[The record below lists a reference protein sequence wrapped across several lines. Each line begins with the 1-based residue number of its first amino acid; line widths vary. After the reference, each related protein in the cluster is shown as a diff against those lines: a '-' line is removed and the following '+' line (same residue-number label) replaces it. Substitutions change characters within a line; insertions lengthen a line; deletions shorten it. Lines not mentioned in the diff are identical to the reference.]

1 MHILHLLFVVIE
13 FAIVLGIMVLVHE
26 FGHFAVAKL
35 CGVRVETF
43 SIGFGK
49 RVIGYTYGDTDY
61 RLSIL
66 PLGGYVKFA
75 GDEPGYQ
82 PGSPA
87 RGQAIDVL
95 GVDIDTEAFRTA
107 AGDFNRPDTSAE
119 FNARPRWQRVL
130 IALAGPI
137 SNFILSFFLLALVA
151 HYHHEVD
158 KYRNGPAIVDYVP
171 QNSPAARIGLVAG
184 DTIVSFNGV
193 DNPTWDQALLE
204 MGPNLNNHSVP
215 LSFSHNG
222 EITSRSLDMAPA
234 GGEDF
239 SEAGPAAIGLIP
251 REQPGPIG
259 VETISAGTPAAR
271 AGLKPGD
278 QIVRIDSLQP
288 HSVTA
293 LHAYLKDRAG
303 APSTLSILR
312 NGVPITITLSPEK
325 VASAPSYA
333 QYQIGFLPHPNPVDV
348 VKLPLGA
355 AIRQSLKDNR
365 DGSTLILRVLQGMFT
380 RHVSVKSLSGPVGI
394 AQQID
399 IATQLG
405 LWTLFTL
412 IATIS
417 LNLGIFNLLPFP
429 PLDGGMIL
437 FLLIESI
444 LRRDVNQQVK
454 ERIYQI
460 AFVCVVFL
468 AVFVLFNDITR
479 LHLGH

>member
-49 RVIGYTYGDTDY
+49 RVLGYTYGGTDY

-66 PLGGYVKFA
+66 PLGGYVKMA
-75 GDEPGYQ
+75 GEMGGDSASGAPDE
-82 PGSPA
+82 
-87 RGQAIDVL
+87 
-95 GVDIDTEAFRTA
+95 F
-107 AGDFNRPDTSAE
+107 TSK
-119 FNARPRWQRVL
+119 PRWQRVL
-130 IALAGPI
+130 VALAGPF
-137 SNFILSFFLLALVA
+137 SNFVLAFVLLAVVA
-151 HYHHEVD
+151 HFHHEVD

-171 QNSPAARIGLVAG
+171 QNTPAARIGLTAG

-193 DNPTWDQALLE
+193 NQPTWDAVLTE
-204 MGPNLNNHSVP
+204 MGPNLNNHNVDFSY
-215 LSFSHNG
+215 SHNG
-222 EITSRSLDMAPA
+222 QIVSNTLDMAPG

-239 SEAGPAAIGLIP
+239 AEAGPSSVGIIP

-259 VETISAGTPAAR
+259 VSVISAGTPADR

-278 QIVRIDSLQP
+278 QIVRIDNLEP

-303 APSTLSILR
+303 APAMLSVLRDGKTLSIA
-312 NGVPITITLSPEK
+312 LSPEK
-325 VASAPSYA
+325 VDSAPTYA
-333 QYQIGFLPHPNPVDV
+333 QYQIGFQSKPNPVDV
-348 VKLPLGA
+348 IKMPLGA
-355 AIRQSLKDNR
+355 AIRQSFKDNV
-365 DGSTLILRVLQGMFT
+365 DGSTLILRVLKGMFT

-399 IATQLG
+399 IATQIG
-405 LWTLFTL
+405 LWTLLTL
-412 IATIS
+412 VATIS

-429 PLDGGMIL
+429 PLDGGMIV
-437 FLLIESI
+437 FLLIESVI
-444 LRRDVNQQVK
+444 RRDVNQQVK

-479 LHLGH
+479 LHLGR

>member
-1 MHILHLLFVVIE
+1 MHIFHLLFVVVE
-13 FAIVLGIMVLVHE
+13 FAVVLGIMVLVHE

-49 RVIGYTYGDTDY
+49 RVLGYTYGGTDY

-66 PLGGYVKFA
+66 PLGGYVKMA
-75 GDEPGYQ
+75 GEMGGDTASGAPDE
-82 PGSPA
+82 
-87 RGQAIDVL
+87 
-95 GVDIDTEAFRTA
+95 F
-107 AGDFNRPDTSAE
+107 TSK
-119 FNARPRWQRVL
+119 PRWQRVL
-130 IALAGPI
+130 VALAGPF
-137 SNFILSFFLLALVA
+137 SNFVMAFVLLAAVA
-151 HYHHEVD
+151 HYHHEVE
-158 KYRNGPAIVDYVP
+158 KYLNGPAIVDYVP
-171 QNSPAARIGLVAG
+171 QNTPAAHDGLTAG
-184 DTIVSFNGV
+184 DTLVSFNGV
-193 DNPTWDQALLE
+193 EHPTWDQALRE
-204 MGPNLNNHSVP
+204 MGPNLNNHAVAF
-215 LSFSHNG
+215 SFSHNG
-222 EITSRSLDMAPA
+222 QIISRSLDMAPA

-239 SEAGPAAIGLIP
+239 AEAGPAAIGLIP

-259 VETISAGTPAAR
+259 VETISAGTPADR

-278 QIVRIDSLQP
+278 QIIRIDSLEP
-288 HSVTA
+288 HSVVA

-303 APSTLSILR
+303 APSTLSVLR
-312 NGVPITITLSPEK
+312 NGQPLTFTLSPEK
-325 VASAPSYA
+325 VDSAPSYA
-333 QYQIGFLPHPNPVDV
+333 QYQIGFLPRPNPVDV

-355 AIRQSLKDNR
+355 AIHQSLKDNR

-405 LWTLFTL
+405 LWTLLTL

-444 LRRDVNQQVK
+444 IRRDVNQQVK

-468 AVFVLFNDITR
+468 AVFVLFNDVTR

>member
-1 MHILHLLFVVIE
+1 MHISHLLFVTLEFVI
-13 FAIVLGIMVLVHE
+13 ILGIMVLVHE

-35 CGVRVETF
+35 CGVRIETF

-49 RVIGYTYGDTDY
+49 RLFGIKYGDTDY
-61 RLSIL
+61 RISLL
-66 PLGGYVKFA
+66 PLGGYVKMA
-75 GDEPGYQ
+75 GEMGGEGTTVAPD
-82 PGSPA
+82 
-87 RGQAIDVL
+87 
-95 GVDIDTEAFRTA
+95 
-107 AGDFNRPDTSAE
+107 DFTSK
-119 FNARPRWQRVL
+119 PRWQRVMV
-130 IALAGPI
+130 ALAGPF
-137 SNFILSFFLLALVA
+137 SNFLLSFFLLTLVA

-158 KYRNGPAIVDYVP
+158 QYLNGAAVVDYVP
-171 QNSPAARIGLVAG
+171 QNTAAARDGLVAG
-184 DTIVSFNGV
+184 DTLVSFNGV
-193 DNPTWDQALLE
+193 PNPTWDQVLRE
-204 MGPNLNNHSVP
+204 MEPNLNNHAVP
-215 LSFSHNG
+215 FSFSHEG
-222 EITSRSLDMAPA
+222 QIVSRTLDMAPA
-234 GGEDF
+234 GAADF
-239 SEAGPAAIGLIP
+239 AEEGPAAIGLIP

-259 VETISAGTPAAR
+259 VETISAGTPADR

-278 QIVRIDSLQP
+278 QIVRIDELYP

-303 APSTLSILR
+303 APSTLSVLR
-312 NGVPITITLSPEK
+312 DGHPLTFTLSPEK
-325 VASAPSYA
+325 VDSAPSYA
-333 QYQIGFLPHPNPVDV
+333 QYQIGFLPHPNPVDIV
-348 VKLPLGA
+348 QLPLGA
-355 AIRQSLKDNR
+355 ALQQSLKDNR
-365 DGSTLILRVLQGMFT
+365 DGSTLILRVLKGMFT

-405 LWTLFTL
+405 LWTLL
-412 IATIS
+412 VLVATIS

-437 FLLIESI
+437 FLLIESVI
-444 LRRDVNQQVK
+444 RRDVNQEVK

>member
-1 MHILHLLFVVIE
+1 MHITHLLFVALEFVI
-13 FAIVLGIMVLVHE
+13 ILGIMVLVHE

-49 RVIGYTYGDTDY
+49 RIFGIRYGATDY
-61 RLSIL
+61 RISIL
-66 PLGGYVKFA
+66 PLGGYVKMA
-75 GDEPGYQ
+75 GEMGGENASGAADE
-82 PGSPA
+82 
-87 RGQAIDVL
+87 
-95 GVDIDTEAFRTA
+95 F
-107 AGDFNRPDTSAE
+107 TSK
-119 FNARPRWQRVL
+119 PRWQRVL
-130 IALAGPI
+130 IALAGPF
-137 SNFILSFFLLALVA
+137 SNFLLSFFLLTLVA

-158 KYRNGPAIVDYVP
+158 KYLNGPAVVDYVP
-171 QNSPAARIGLVAG
+171 QNTPAALDGLAAG

-193 DNPTWDQALLE
+193 ANPTWDEVLRE
-204 MGPNLNNHSVP
+204 MEPNLNNHAVA
-215 LSFSHNG
+215 LSYSHEG
-222 EITSRSLDMAPA
+222 QVVARTIDMAPA
-234 GGEDF
+234 GGIDF
-239 SEAGPAAIGLIP
+239 AEEGPVAIGIIP
-251 REQPGPIG
+251 REQPGPIR
-259 VETISAGTPAAR
+259 VESISAGTPADR

-278 QIVRIDSLQP
+278 DIVRIDNLEP

-303 APSTLSILR
+303 APSTLSLLR
-312 NGVPITITLSPEK
+312 NGQPLTITVSPEK
-325 VASAPSYA
+325 VDSAPSYA

-348 VKLPLGA
+348 VQLPLKA
-355 AIRQSLKDNR
+355 SIHQSLRDNR
-365 DGSTLILRVLQGMFT
+365 DGSTLILRVLKGMFT

-405 LWTLFTL
+405 LWTLL
-412 IATIS
+412 VLVATIS

-429 PLDGGMIL
+429 PLDGGMIV
-437 FLLIESI
+437 FLLIESVI
-444 LRRDVNQQVK
+444 RRDVNQDLK

>member
-1 MHILHLLFVVIE
+1 MHITHLLFVTLEFVI
-13 FAIVLGIMVLVHE
+13 ILGIMVLVHE

-35 CGVRVETF
+35 CGVRIETF

-49 RVIGYTYGDTDY
+49 RLFGIKYGDTDY
-61 RLSIL
+61 RISLL
-66 PLGGYVKFA
+66 PLGGYVKMA
-75 GDEPGYQ
+75 GEMGGESSTVAPD
-82 PGSPA
+82 
-87 RGQAIDVL
+87 
-95 GVDIDTEAFRTA
+95 
-107 AGDFNRPDTSAE
+107 DFTSK
-119 FNARPRWQRVL
+119 PRWQRVMV
-130 IALAGPI
+130 ALAGPF
-137 SNFILSFFLLALVA
+137 SNFLLSFFLLTLVA

-158 KYRNGPAIVDYVP
+158 QYLNGAAVVDYVP
-171 QNSPAARIGLVAG
+171 QNTAAARDGLVAG
-184 DTIVSFNGV
+184 DTLISFNGV
-193 DNPTWDQALLE
+193 ANPTWDQVLRE
-204 MGPNLNNHSVP
+204 MEPNLNNHAVP
-215 LSFSHNG
+215 FSFSHEG
-222 EITSRSLDMAPA
+222 QIVSRTLDMAPSGA
-234 GGEDF
+234 ADF
-239 SEAGPAAIGLIP
+239 TEEGPAAIGIIP

-259 VETISAGTPAAR
+259 VETISAGTPADR

-278 QIVRIDSLQP
+278 AIVRIDDLYP

-303 APSTLSILR
+303 APSTLSVLR
-312 NGVPITITLSPEK
+312 KGQPLTVTLSPEK
-325 VASAPSYA
+325 VDSAPSYA
-333 QYQIGFLPHPNPVDV
+333 QYQIGFLPHPNPVDIV
-348 VKLPLGA
+348 QLPLGA
-355 AIRQSLKDNR
+355 ALQQSLKDNR
-365 DGSTLILRVLQGMFT
+365 DGSTLILRVLKGMFT

-405 LWTLFTL
+405 TWTLL
-412 IATIS
+412 VLVATIS

-437 FLLIESI
+437 FLLIESVI
-444 LRRDVNQQVK
+444 RRDVNQEVK

>member
-1 MHILHLLFVVIE
+1 MHITHLLFVTLEFVI
-13 FAIVLGIMVLVHE
+13 ILGIMVLVHE

-35 CGVRVETF
+35 CGVRIETF

-49 RVIGYTYGDTDY
+49 RLFGIKYGDTDY
-61 RLSIL
+61 RISLL
-66 PLGGYVKFA
+66 PLGGYVKMA
-75 GDEPGYQ
+75 GEMGGESSTVAPD
-82 PGSPA
+82 
-87 RGQAIDVL
+87 
-95 GVDIDTEAFRTA
+95 
-107 AGDFNRPDTSAE
+107 DFTSK
-119 FNARPRWQRVL
+119 PRWQRVMV
-130 IALAGPI
+130 ALAGPF
-137 SNFILSFFLLALVA
+137 SNFLLSFFLLTLVA

-158 KYRNGPAIVDYVP
+158 QYLNGAAVVDYVP
-171 QNSPAARIGLVAG
+171 QNTAAARDGLVAG
-184 DTIVSFNGV
+184 DTLISFNGV
-193 DNPTWDQALLE
+193 ANPTWDQVLRE
-204 MGPNLNNHSVP
+204 MEPNLNNHAVP
-215 LSFSHNG
+215 FSFSHEG
-222 EITSRSLDMAPA
+222 QIVSRTLDMAPSGA
-234 GGEDF
+234 ADF
-239 SEAGPAAIGLIP
+239 TEEGPAAIGIIP

-259 VETISAGTPAAR
+259 VETISAGTPADR

-278 QIVRIDSLQP
+278 AIVRIDDLYP

-303 APSTLSILR
+303 APSTLSVLR
-312 NGVPITITLSPEK
+312 KGQPLTVTLSPEK
-325 VASAPSYA
+325 VDSAPSYS
-333 QYQIGFLPHPNPVDV
+333 QYQIGFLPHPNPVDIV
-348 VKLPLGA
+348 QLPLGA
-355 AIRQSLKDNR
+355 ALQQSLKDNR
-365 DGSTLILRVLQGMFT
+365 DGSTLILRVLKGMFT

-405 LWTLFTL
+405 TWTLL
-412 IATIS
+412 VLVATIS

-437 FLLIESI
+437 FLLIESVI
-444 LRRDVNQQVK
+444 RRDVNQEVK

>member
-49 RVIGYTYGDTDY
+49 RVLGYTYGGTDY

-66 PLGGYVKFA
+66 PLGGYVKMA
-75 GDEPGYQ
+75 GEMGGDSASGAPDE
-82 PGSPA
+82 
-87 RGQAIDVL
+87 
-95 GVDIDTEAFRTA
+95 F
-107 AGDFNRPDTSAE
+107 TSK
-119 FNARPRWQRVL
+119 PRWQRVL
-130 IALAGPI
+130 VALAGPF
-137 SNFILSFFLLALVA
+137 SNFVLAFVLLAVVA
-151 HYHHEVD
+151 HFHHEVD

-171 QNSPAARIGLVAG
+171 QNTPAARIGLTAG

-193 DNPTWDQALLE
+193 NQPTWDAVLTE
-204 MGPNLNNHSVP
+204 MGPNLNNHNVDFSY
-215 LSFSHNG
+215 SHNG
-222 EITSRSLDMAPA
+222 QIVSNTLDMAPV

-239 SEAGPAAIGLIP
+239 AEAGPSSVGIIP

-259 VETISAGTPAAR
+259 VSVISAGTPADR

-278 QIVRIDSLQP
+278 QIVRIDNLEP

-303 APSTLSILR
+303 APAMLSVLRDGKTLSIA
-312 NGVPITITLSPEK
+312 LSPEK
-325 VASAPSYA
+325 VDSAPTYA
-333 QYQIGFLPHPNPVDV
+333 QYQIGFQSKPNPVDV
-348 VKLPLGA
+348 IKMPLGA
-355 AIRQSLKDNR
+355 AIRQSFKDNV
-365 DGSTLILRVLQGMFT
+365 DGSTLILRVLKGMFT

-399 IATQLG
+399 IATQIG
-405 LWTLFTL
+405 LWTLLTL
-412 IATIS
+412 VATIS

-429 PLDGGMIL
+429 PLDGGMIV
-437 FLLIESI
+437 FLLIESVI
-444 LRRDVNQQVK
+444 RRDVNQQVK

-479 LHLGH
+479 LHLGR

>member
-1 MHILHLLFVVIE
+1 MHITHLLFVALEFVI
-13 FAIVLGIMVLVHE
+13 ILGIMVLVHE

-35 CGVRVETF
+35 CGVRIETF

-49 RVIGYTYGDTDY
+49 RLFGIKYGDTDY
-61 RLSIL
+61 RISLL
-66 PLGGYVKFA
+66 PLGGYVKMA
-75 GDEPGYQ
+75 GEMGGESSTVAPD
-82 PGSPA
+82 
-87 RGQAIDVL
+87 
-95 GVDIDTEAFRTA
+95 
-107 AGDFNRPDTSAE
+107 DFTSK
-119 FNARPRWQRVL
+119 PRWQRVMV
-130 IALAGPI
+130 ALAGPF
-137 SNFILSFFLLALVA
+137 SNFLLSFFLLTLVA

-158 KYRNGPAIVDYVP
+158 QYLNGAAVVDYVP
-171 QNSPAARIGLVAG
+171 QNTPAARDGLAAG

-193 DNPTWDQALLE
+193 SNPDWDQVLRE
-204 MGPNLNNHSVP
+204 MEPNLNNHAVP
-215 LSFSHNG
+215 FSYSHAG
-222 EITSRSLDMAPA
+222 QIVSRSIDMAPA
-234 GGEDF
+234 GGLDF
-239 SEAGPAAIGLIP
+239 AEEGPAAIGLIP

-259 VETISAGTPAAR
+259 VETISAGTPADR

-278 QIVRIDSLQP
+278 QIVRIDDLYP

-303 APSTLSILR
+303 APSTLSVLR
-312 NGVPITITLSPEK
+312 NGQPLNFTLSPEK
-325 VASAPSYA
+325 VDSAPSYA
-333 QYQIGFLPHPNPVDV
+333 QYQIGFLPHPNPVDIV
-348 VKLPLGA
+348 QLPLGA
-355 AIRQSLKDNR
+355 ALQQSLKDNR
-365 DGSTLILRVLQGMFT
+365 DGSTLILRVLKGMFT

-405 LWTLFTL
+405 TWTLL
-412 IATIS
+412 VLVATIS

-444 LRRDVNQQVK
+444 IRRDVNQEVK

>member
-1 MHILHLLFVVIE
+1 MHIFHLLFVVVE

-49 RVIGYTYGDTDY
+49 RILGYTYGDTDY
-61 RLSIL
+61 RISIL
-66 PLGGYVKFA
+66 PLGGYVKMA
-75 GDEPGYQ
+75 GEMG
-82 PGSPA
+82 
-87 RGQAIDVL
+87 
-95 GVDIDTEAFRTA
+95 
-107 AGDFNRPDTSAE
+107 GDSASGAPDDFTSK
-119 FNARPRWQRVL
+119 PRWQRVL
-130 IALAGPI
+130 VALAGPF
-137 SNFILSFFLLALVA
+137 SNFVLAFVLLALVA
-151 HYHHEVD
+151 HYHHQVD
-158 KYRNGPAIVDYVP
+158 KYLNGPAVVDYVP
-171 QNSPAARIGLVAG
+171 QNTPAARDGLAAG

-193 DNPTWDQALLE
+193 NHPTWDAALTE
-204 MGPNLNNHSVP
+204 MGPNLNNHDVA
-215 LSFSHNG
+215 LSFNHNG
-222 EITSRSLDMAPA
+222 QIISRSLDMAPP

-239 SEAGPAAIGLIP
+239 AEAGPAAIGLIP

-259 VETISAGTPAAR
+259 VETISAGTPADR

-278 QIVRIDSLQP
+278 QIVRIDSLEP

-312 NGVPITITLSPEK
+312 NGEPLTITLSPEK
-325 VASAPSYA
+325 VDSAPSYA

-348 VKLPLGA
+348 VKLPFGE
-355 AIRQSLKDNR
+355 AIRQSLRDNR
-365 DGSTLILRVLQGMFT
+365 DASTLILRVLQGMFT

-405 LWTLFTL
+405 LWTLLTL

-437 FLLIESI
+437 FLLIESVI
-444 LRRDVNQQVK
+444 RRDVNQQVK

-460 AFVCVVFL
+460 AFVCVIFL